1 MNWHIIILW
10 TDSSI
15 ALQPLTISL
24 LSLAYKMANVECN
37 SWGLLMWRLYSL
49 VGLGDQNTDDF
60 QLLFGFVVNQAE
72 IFDTRS
78 QEFGTFGKLLSKKD
92 G

>member
-1 MNWHIIILW
+1 
-10 TDSSI
+10 
-15 ALQPLTISL
+15 
-24 LSLAYKMANVECN
+24 
-37 SWGLLMWRLYSL
+37 MWRLYSL